1 MGGEW
6 GGMGRAMQDGWGMG
20 RDGQDDAGWVVNRQS
35 NTVGEHCSN
44 GSRGD
49 HHSSWT
55 KRDTDMSDGVP
66 TIMNPLGRGEAS
78 PCHRPARLAFVMG
91 SSRRI
96 QQGRE
101 GSTVWDPA
109 GERGIDRVGS
119 SRGERDRL
127 CGIQQG
133 REGSTV
139 WDPAG
144 ERGIDRVGSS
154 NLRMRQQSSN
164 HAQ

>member
-1 MGGEW
+1 MGGVW
-6 GGMGRAMQDGWGMG
+6 GGIGRAMQDGWGMG

-109 GERGIDRVGS
+109 TYACASNQAITRNSKHGKVGV
-119 SRGERDRL
+119 L
-127 CGIQQG
+127 
-133 REGSTV
+133 
-139 WDPAG
+139 PK
-144 ERGIDRVGSS
+144 
-154 NLRMRQQSSN
+154 QSHQETHVHIN
-164 HAQ
+164 AHVHLHMFP